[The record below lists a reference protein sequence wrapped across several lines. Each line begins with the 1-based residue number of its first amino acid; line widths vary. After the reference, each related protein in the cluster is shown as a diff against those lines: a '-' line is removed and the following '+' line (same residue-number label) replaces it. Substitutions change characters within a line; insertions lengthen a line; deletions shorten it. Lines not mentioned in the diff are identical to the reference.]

1 MALMTTISSK
11 TGYRLVWAC
20 LICGVVFLHG
30 AVMQIRGPLLP
41 LIQATFS
48 VSESVLGLVGPTA
61 TAGTL
66 VAILVG
72 GLRAGSVDMK
82 WFMAVA
88 LAAAAIVTAGLAY
101 APTIGI
107 MLALFGL
114 QGLSFG
120 LFRAFDR
127 PILGHMFPE
136 SRSRVFSYYA
146 AVWAVGAATG
156 PLLTNIVISRAPW
169 QSIFLLFVPGL
180 LGFMVLSIRLDEPP
194 GLSVEQPLHRA
205 ELSQLLRQPGVL
217 SIVLLVIL
225 SGGVEGIIYA
235 WYPYFSQRFASIE
248 TGNTL
253 LSLYLIAY
261 IPGRILVGTLIEY
274 VENLRFVLVLS
285 LLALPALYLAIL
297 RPELAFVGI
306 PASGLLISGVFP
318 ALLAHGVDQAPE
330 YSGPINSAAT
340 AASMAGVTVS
350 PIVVG
355 VLASLY
361 GIATAM
367 LTIFLVAGL
376 LALGCGFT
384 IAVVD

>member
-1 MALMTTISSK
+1 MGSIVSPSRQR
-11 TGYRLVWAC
+11 YIWAG
-20 LICGVVFLHG
+20 LICGFVFIHG
-30 AVMQIRGPLLP
+30 AIMQVRGPLLP
-41 LIQATFS
+41 LIQSNFS
-48 VSESVLGLVGPTA
+48 VSESILGLVGPTA

-66 VAILVG
+66 VALLVG

-82 WFMAVA
+82 RLMAVA
-88 LAAAAIVTAGLAY
+88 TAAAAVVTAGLAY

-156 PLLTNIVISRAPW
+156 PLLTNIVISHAAW
-169 QSIFLLFVPGL
+169 QSIFLLFVPAL
-180 LGFMVLSIRLDEPP
+180 LGFMILCFRLDEPP
-194 GLSVEQPLHRA
+194 GLSVEQSLHRA
-205 ELSQLLRQPGVL
+205 ELSQLLRHPGVL
-217 SIVLLVIL
+217 SIALLVML
-225 SGGVEGIIYA
+225 SGGVEGVIYA
-235 WYPYFSQRFASIE
+235 WYPYFSQRFTSVE
-248 TGNTL
+248 TANTL

-261 IPGRILVGTLIEY
+261 IPGRVVVGTLIEY

-285 LLALPALYLAIL
+285 VLALPALYLAIQ
-297 RPELAFVGI
+297 RPELAYVGI
-306 PASGLLISGVFP
+306 PMSGLLISGFFP

-330 YSGPINSAAT
+330 FSGPINSATT
-340 AASMAGVTVS
+340 AASMGGVTIS
-350 PIVVG
+350 PIIVG

-361 GIATAM
+361 GIATAI
-367 LTIFLVAGL
+367 LTIFVLTGL
-376 LALGCGFT
+376 LALGCGVT
-384 IAVVD
+384 IAVVE